1 MKQSTALD
9 ILKSGKNVFLTGQA
23 GSGKTYLINQYIQHL
38 WNSEV
43 VVAITASTG
52 IAATHIGGV
61 TIHSWSG
68 IGIKEYLTDHDI
80 ELIIQKENIF
90 KNITKAKVLIIDEI
104 SMLSANV
111 IDMIDKVCQQ
121 VRRNN
126 RPFGGLQVI
135 LCGDFFQLPPVV
147 RYVPED
153 PSQLLLGLNNGAD
166 KKRFAFASHARK
178 TAEFAICY
186 LETQHRQSEGLF
198 STILDELRTGD
209 ISDQSI
215 SLLHTRM
222 NQNIDHPTL
231 VRLYTHN
238 IDVDRINHE
247 QLELL
252 DTIQYSYSYKG
263 SGDKKLLE
271 VIKKGMLAMEVLTL
285 KLGAQ
290 VIFLKNNGVKWYNN
304 GTTGI
309 VVSFEWYDNL
319 PVVELK
325 SGEKIRVEPE
335 IWSIENGD
343 SVLATVS
350 QIPLKLARAITVHKS
365 QGMTLDAAEVD
376 LSKVFEPGQ
385 AYVALSR
392 LRTIEWLSLLGLNTS
407 GLNAHP
413 LVLRADAYF
422 QEQSEIMA
430 LEYESYKKEELELLH
445 KAFIKAIGGVY
456 HDENDSNHRNTD
468 TKKKSAPKP
477 KVASNTLLQTLE
489 WVKKQMSIKDI
500 AEERGLVS
508 TTIMDHIIKLKP
520 LHPDV
525 DFSYLRPSE
534 HHMGLINSAI
544 QSFDE
549 NSQHL
554 HPDGTRNSKAI
565 YTQLRGALT
574 YPEIKLCLLFL

>member
-1 MKQSTALD
+1 M
-9 ILKSGKNVFLTGQA
+9 FLTGQA
-23 GSGKTYLINQYIQHL
+23 GSGKTYVINQYVQYL

-147 RYVPED
+147 KYQAED
-153 PSQLLLGLNNGAD
+153 PDQLLLGLNNGAD
-166 KKRFAFASHARK
+166 KKRFAFASKARK
-178 TAEFAICY
+178 NAEFAICY
-186 LETQHRQSEGLF
+186 LETQHRQTVGIF
-198 STILDELRTGD
+198 TKILDELRTGEM
-209 ISDQSI
+209 SSESI
-215 SLLHTRM
+215 ELLHTRM
-222 NQNIDHPTL
+222 NQNIDHPAL

-238 IDVDRINHE
+238 VDVDRINQE
-247 QLELL
+247 QLNKL
-252 DTIQYSYSYKG
+252 DSVQYSYSYKG

-290 VIFLKNNGVKWYNN
+290 VIFLKNNGAKGYNN

-365 QGMTLDAAEVD
+365 QGMTLDAAEID

-392 LRTIEWLSLLGLNTS
+392 LRTLEGLSLLGLNTS
-407 GLNAHP
+407 GLNVHP
-413 LVLRADAYF
+413 LVLRADKYF
-422 QEQSEIMA
+422 QEQSEIIA
-430 LEYESYKKEELELLH
+430 TEYESYNKEELELLH
-445 KAFIKAIGGVY
+445 KAFLKAIGGVY
-456 HDENDSNHRNTD
+456 HDENELNNRNTEA
-468 TKKKSAPKP
+468 KKKSVPKT
-477 KVASNTLLQTLE
+477 KVAWNTLLQTLE
-489 WVKKQMSIKDI
+489 LVKKNMSIKEI

-534 HHMGLINSAI
+534 HHMGLIHNTL

-549 NSQHL
+549 DSQHL

-574 YPEIKLCLLFL
+574 YPEIKLCLLFI